1 MTVSIRDAVAK
12 DAEAACDVLRRSIVE
27 LCVLDHRNNPA
38 ILERWVAN
46 KTPERFKAWLA
57 QPGNSVLVAVEADVI
72 LAVGAVTDQ
81 GEITLN
87 YVSPDARFR
96 GISRAL
102 LRALEARARDRG
114 NTRCTLHS
122 TETALRFYRSAGYRD
137 DGPATGHTGSTSGY
151 PMSKHLHIDWEE
163 RTMGPFNDIGVERD
177 GFVAT
182 IEIRRPP
189 NNFFDISLIN
199 QIADAL
205 DALDADS
212 GCRAVVLA
220 AQGKAFCAGANF
232 GDGQQLSRE
241 GLRPGEKDTIA
252 TAGHLYIQAVRLF
265 RAKKPIV
272 GAIHGAA
279 VGGGLGLALVPD
291 FRVTCPEA
299 RFSANFT
306 RLGFHPGFGLTTT
319 LPELI
324 GQSKAAMMFY
334 TSRRVP
340 GDEAVKIGLA
350 DVLVPQAEVRAAAQK
365 LAAEIA
371 ENSPLGVVA
380 TRATLRRGLADRV
393 LEATERELVEQTR
406 LRATEDFKEGVK
418 AVAERRVPNFQG
430 R

>member
-1 MTVSIRDAVAK
+1 
-12 DAEAACDVLRRSIVE
+12 
-27 LCVLDHRNNPA
+27 
-38 ILERWVAN
+38 
-46 KTPERFKAWLA
+46 
-57 QPGNSVLVAVEADVI
+57 
-72 LAVGAVTDQ
+72 
-81 GEITLN
+81 
-87 YVSPDARFR
+87 
-96 GISRAL
+96 
-102 LRALEARARDRG
+102 
-114 NTRCTLHS
+114 
-122 TETALRFYRSAGYRD
+122 
-137 DGPATGHTGSTSGY
+137 
-151 PMSKHLHIDWEE
+151 
-163 RTMGPFNDIGVERD
+163 MGPFKDIGVERE

-205 DALDADS
+205 DALDADN

-232 GDGQQLSRE
+232 GDGQQLSKE

-299 RFSANFT
+299 RFAANFT

-319 LPELI
+319 LTELI
-324 GQSKAAMMFY
+324 GPSKAAMMFY
-334 TSRRVP
+334 TSRRI
-340 GDEAVKIGLA
+340 GGEEALKIGLA
-350 DVLVPQAEVRAAAQK
+350 DVLVPQAEVRTAAQK

-380 TRATLRRGLADRV
+380 TRGTMRYGLADRV
-393 LEATERELVEQTR
+393 LKATERELVEQTR

-418 AVAERRVPNFQG
+418 AVSERRVPNFQG